1 MLFPN
6 IWTASKRNATMPRDD
21 LRMGDGM
28 GLRTGLRLALRT

>member
-21 LRMGDGM
+21 LRMG
-28 GLRTGLRLALRT
+28 LRTGLRLALRT